1 MANTNAAFYIPITA
15 NSSSVKKNSLNV
27 WKNTTALAQSI
38 GGNAGHNV
46 EGFVREIA
54 KNINVQ
60 STSDFFEKYALTALT
75 ELAEGGKISGT
86 KLADILMNTY
96 APALNLAA
104 LQTGYNSIENLI
116 KAVEN
121 GSVNFSTFLENLSS
135 GFQAVSDEISA
146 INYSSYGREYPIDLV
161 ESFEKIL
168 KINTPA
174 HNINSDISDYVS
186 GLRRIII
193 SITAHI
199 KNRTT
204 NIQSIDTL
212 TNIFREVMAEGTPIT
227 FRLGRDIYKS
237 CALAKFT
244 PLVTNIYELKFSA
257 QLIYELP
264 KSSNSDGS
272 YIANTVSGVVNGG
285 VKIAKNSNK
294 NSTFL

>member
-1 MANTNAAFYIPITA
+1 MANTNAAFYIPISEK
-15 NSSSVKKNSLNV
+15 SSYAKKNSLNV

-38 GGNAGHNV
+38 GTRSGQSV
-46 EGFVREIA
+46 DGFVRWIA
-54 KNINVQ
+54 ENINVQ
-60 STSDFFEKYALTALT
+60 STSDFLEKYSLGALT

-86 KLADILMNTY
+86 NLADILMNTY
-96 APALNLAA
+96 APALNLTA
-104 LQTGYNSIENLI
+104 LQTGYNSAENLI
-116 KAVEN
+116 KAVEA
-121 GSVNFSTFLENLSS
+121 GSVNFSTFLENLST
-135 GFQAVSDEISA
+135 GFQGITDAISA

-186 GLRRIII
+186 GLKRIII

-204 NIQSIDTL
+204 NIQSVNTL
-212 TNIFREVMAEGTPIT
+212 TNIFREVMEGGKTIT
-227 FRLGRDIYKS
+227 FRLGRDIYES
-237 CALAKFT
+237 CVMAKFT

-264 KSSNSDGS
+264 KSSNSNGS
-272 YIANTVSGVVNGG
+272 YISNTVIGAVNGG
-285 VKIAKNSNK
+285 VKVAKNSNK
-294 NSTFL
+294 NLTFL